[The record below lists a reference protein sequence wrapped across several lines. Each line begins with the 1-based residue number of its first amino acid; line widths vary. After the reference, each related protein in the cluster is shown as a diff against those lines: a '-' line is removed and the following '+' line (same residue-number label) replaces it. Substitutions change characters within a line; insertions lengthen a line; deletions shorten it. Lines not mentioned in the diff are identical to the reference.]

1 MGITQSTSNNKSND
15 KTKEII
21 KQIEELT
28 EKRINNILFDS
39 DKDNWN
45 KNTSVFNQR
54 IKNKEHIII
63 IIEDSEGNKFRGY
76 VNEKID
82 KVNGGYVNDSKSFLF
97 SSESKGRIEG
107 MKKFNIEQQQRA
119 FYLYNQS
126 DDCLFEFGYGYR
138 GDICVY
144 KENYKTKSWC
154 YQNSFKYKGI
164 SNALCGKQ
172 YPYRFTPKRIIVI
185 EMK

>member
-28 EKRINNILFDS
+28 ERRINNILFDS

-45 KNTSVFNQR
+45 KNTSVFDQR
-54 IKNKEHIII
+54 IMNKEHIII
-63 IIEDSEGNKFRGY
+63 IIEDEDGNKFGGY
-76 VNEKID
+76 VNSKID
-82 KVNGGYVNDSKSFLF
+82 EVESCINDSKSFVF
-97 SSESKGRIEG
+97 SLESNGRIEG
-107 MKKFNIEQQQRA
+107 MMKFDIKQPRYA

-126 DDCLFEFGYGYR
+126 DDYLFEFGLD
-138 GDICVY
+138 DIFVY
-144 KENYKTKSWC
+144 KENNKTESSC
-154 YQNSFKYKGI
+154 YQNCFEYKGI

-172 YPYRFTPKRIIVI
+172 DFTPKRIIVI